1 MTVYE
6 FFEYCA
12 SLFVMIEIY
21 STSRKRTV
29 FCGTMFEMEHSEY
42 YDSEMTSFEVDGD
55 KLIINIK

>member
-6 FFEYCA
+6 FLQYCA
-12 SLFVMIEIY
+12 SLFVMIDIY
-21 STSRKRTV
+21 SARRERTV
-29 FCGTMFEMEHSEY
+29 FCGTMFELEHSKY